1 MIFKCAIIDDEF
13 LARQYLKDY
22 VSKVPFLKLTGDYD
36 SPLLAIEDLKNNN
49 FDLLFLDIQM
59 PDISGLEFLKTI
71 NPQPF
76 VIFTTAYKKYALEG
90 YEHNTIDYLL
100 KPISFERFLKAVNK
114 LNDLIQIGKAES
126 GIVQSEKQPTDY
138 LTVRADRKLYKV
150 SFDDLI
156 FIEGQQAYV
165 TFITRERKIT
175 ALMSMKDLEKTL
187 PQDRFIRIHKSYI
200 ASRKYISSLDG
211 NQIEINGQKLP
222 VGKIYR
228 EQVQKL
234 FNIK

>member
-1 MIFKCAIIDDEF
+1 M
-13 LARQYLKDY
+13 
-22 VSKVPFLKLTGDYD
+22 
-36 SPLLAIEDLKNNN
+36 
-49 FDLLFLDIQM
+49 
-59 PDISGLEFLKTI
+59 
-71 NPQPF
+71 
-76 VIFTTAYKKYALEG
+76 
-90 YEHNTIDYLL
+90 
-100 KPISFERFLKAVNK
+100 
-114 LNDLIQIGKAES
+114 
-126 GIVQSEKQPTDY
+126 
-138 LTVRADRKLYKV
+138 YKV